1 MRLTVAVALVGA
13 VGAMAAQ
20 TGVKKVEGL
29 PGLNVTSLT
38 VNAPEGQAARVVMG
52 SGDVRAGRRRGAGE
66 WVPAVGLGRGR

>member
-52 SGDVRAGRRRGAGE
+52 SGDVRIARRRG
-66 WVPAVGLGRGR
+66 VGTEGAPVRAGRGR